1 MEYLIL
7 WVVFGF
13 AAASLAKGK
22 NRNHVLWFF
31 IGLLLGPFAVLAV
44 ALMKPAPGANQGYE

>member
-13 AAASLAKGK
+13 AAASVAKGK
-22 NRNHVLWFF
+22 NRNHVLWFL
-31 IGLLLGPFAVLAV
+31 IGLLLGPFALLVIAV
-44 ALMKPAPGANQGYE
+44 MKPAPGANQGYD